1 MLSTQKTEKPKA
13 LTRREQHKE
22 NLRGQILQ
30 AAWQIG
36 KEEGWKALTIRKI
49 ATAINYQPPVVYQF
63 FASKE
68 ELLVDLLGGAIRE
81 FQSSMLSIM
90 ADTTKSPAELLI
102 SFALARFDHAILN
115 PEIFDLLFS
124 TEVMQM
130 IHDQHPDQIGQIRTV
145 MDGLM
150 SKITPSGHDPLMTF
164 TNLWVLI
171 NGYILL
177 TKTNH
182 LMSKLE
188 LENQQV
194 RIHLKAALERFCQSY
209 MSDQH

>member
-1 MLSTQKTEKPKA
+1 MLSTQPPEKSKP

-36 KEEGWKALTIRKI
+36 KEEGWKALTIRRI

-68 ELLVDLLGGAIRE
+68 ELLVDLLSEAIRE
-81 FQSSMLSIM
+81 FQTSIH
-90 ADTTKSPAELLI
+90 SLIAEPNQTPTDILI
-102 SFALARFDHAILN
+102 SFALGRFDHAILH

-124 TEVMQM
+124 TEVMQL
-130 IHDQHPDQIGQIRTV
+130 IHDQHPDQIGNIRSV
-145 MDGLM
+145 LDRLLGQ
-150 SKITPSGHDPLMTF
+150 ITPPGHDPLMTF

-194 RIHLKAALERFCQSY
+194 RIHLKAALERFCQSF
-209 MSDQH
+209 MSGQR